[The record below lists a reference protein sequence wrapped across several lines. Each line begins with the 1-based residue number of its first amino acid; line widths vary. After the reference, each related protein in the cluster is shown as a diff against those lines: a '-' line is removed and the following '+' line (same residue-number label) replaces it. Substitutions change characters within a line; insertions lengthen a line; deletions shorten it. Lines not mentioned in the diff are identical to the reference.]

1 MKFAYRSYRTTIHIV
16 SNLRILLIAGGPPG
30 EHEVSLSSARGV
42 LAAMPHPTELAVI
55 AKDGQWLLG
64 EDARE
69 ALVAGVAER
78 GTHRFPPDIP
88 WQHYD
93 VAFPLLHG
101 PVGEDG
107 VIQGFLQLLGL
118 PYVGAGVT
126 SSALCMDKDLC
137 KRALHQAGIPVVP
150 WVTFYKGEPTPE
162 PPFKPPY
169 FVKPA
174 NTVSS
179 VGISRVKADQ
189 DAARALAEAFAWDRK
204 VLVEQGVEGV
214 RELEVA
220 LLGNIHAEASV
231 VGEIT
236 YQAEFYDYETKYTA
250 GKAQLHLPAQIPP
263 ELSEKIRA
271 TAVAAYRILGV
282 RGMAR
287 VDFFLSGQGE
297 LYLNEFNTIPGFTP
311 TSMYPKLWQASGLAY
326 SDLLDRLVRLAL
338 ED

>member
-1 MKFAYRSYRTTIHIV
+1 MGQLH
-16 SNLRILLIAGGPPG
+16 ILLIAGGPPG
-30 EHEVSLSSARGV
+30 EHEVSLSSAQGV

-55 AKDGQWLLG
+55 AKDGLWLLG
-64 EDARE
+64 EDAHE
-69 ALVAGVAER
+69 ALLAGVAEH
-78 GTHRFPPDIP
+78 GTHRFPPDLP
-88 WQHYD
+88 WQRYD

-118 PYVGAGVT
+118 PYVGAGVA

-137 KRALHQAGIPVVP
+137 KRVLQQAGIPVVP
-150 WVTFYKGEPTPE
+150 WVTFYRGEPASE
-162 PPFKPPY
+162 PPFSPPY

-174 NTVSS
+174 NTGSS
-179 VGISRVKADQ
+179 VGISKVKADQ
-189 DAARALAEAFAWDRK
+189 DASKALAQAFAWDHK
-204 VLVEQGVEGV
+204 VLAEQGIEGV

-236 YQAEFYDYETKYTA
+236 YQAEFYDYETKYTP
-250 GKAQLHLPAQIPP
+250 GKAQLHLPAAIAS

-287 VDFFLSGQGE
+287 VDFFLSGKGE

-311 TSMYPKLWQASGLAY
+311 TSMYPKLWQASGLSY
-326 SDLLDRLVRLAL
+326 PDLLDRLVRLAL

>member
-1 MKFAYRSYRTTIHIV
+1 MKV
-16 SNLRILLIAGGPPG
+16 LLVAGGLPG

-42 LAAMPHPTELAVI
+42 LAAMPHPTELVVI
-55 AKDGQWLLG
+55 AKDGKWLLG

-69 ALVAGVAER
+69 ALTAGVAEH
-78 GTHRFPPDIP
+78 GTHSFPPAIA
-88 WQHYD
+88 WQDYD

-101 PVGEDG
+101 PIGEDG

-137 KRALHQAGIPVVP
+137 KRTLHQAGIPVVP
-150 WVTFYKGEPTPE
+150 WVTFYKGEPIPE

-174 NTVSS
+174 NTGSS
-179 VGISRVKADQ
+179 VGISKVKADQ
-189 DAARALAEAFAWDRK
+189 NASKALAEAFAWDHK
-204 VLVEQGVEGV
+204 VIVEQGVEGV

-236 YQAEFYDYETKYTA
+236 YQSEFYDYETKYTE

-271 TAVAAYRILGV
+271 TAIAAYRILGV

-287 VDFFLSGQGE
+287 VDFFLSSKGE

-311 TSMYPKLWQASGLAY
+311 TSMYPKLWQASGLSY
-326 SDLLDRLVRLAL
+326 PNLLDRLVQLAL
-338 ED
+338 DG

>member
-1 MKFAYRSYRTTIHIV
+1 MKYAYHPYRTTIHIV

-64 EDARE
+64 DDAHE
-69 ALVAGVAER
+69 ALVAGVAEH
-78 GTHRFPPDIP
+78 GIHPFPPSIP
-88 WQHYD
+88 WERYD

-107 VIQGFLQLLGL
+107 IIQGFLQLLRL
-118 PYVGAGVT
+118 PYVGAGVA

-137 KRALHQAGIPVVP
+137 KRVLHQAGIPVVP

-174 NTVSS
+174 NTGSS
-179 VGISRVKADQ
+179 VGISRVGADQ
-189 DAARALAEAFAWDRK
+189 DAGKALAEAFAWDHK

-220 LLGNIHAEASV
+220 LLGNIHARSSV

-236 YQAEFYDYETKYTA
+236 YQAEFYDYETKYTP
-250 GKAQLHLPAQIPP
+250 GRAQLHLPAQIAP

-271 TAVAAYRILGV
+271 TATEAYRILGV

-287 VDFFLSGQGE
+287 VDFFLSAQGE

-311 TSMYPKLWQASGLAY
+311 TSMYPKLWQASGLSY
-326 SDLLDRLVRLAL
+326 PDLLDRLVRLAL
-338 ED
+338 DR

>member
-1 MKFAYRSYRTTIHIV
+1 MHWTIHIV
-16 SNLRILLIAGGPPG
+16 SNLRILLIAGGPSG

-42 LAAMPHPTELAVI
+42 LAAMPHPTELVVI
-55 AKDGQWLLG
+55 AKDGRWLLG

-69 ALVAGVAER
+69 ALAAGVAEH
-78 GTHRFPPDIP
+78 GTHSFPPAIA
-88 WQHYD
+88 WQRYD
-93 VAFPLLHG
+93 LAFPLLHG

-118 PYVGAGVT
+118 PYVGASVT

-137 KRALHQAGIPVVP
+137 KRVLHQAGIPVVP
-150 WVTFYKGEPTPE
+150 WVTFYQGESTPE

-174 NTVSS
+174 NTGSS
-179 VGISRVKADQ
+179 VGISKVKADQ
-189 DAARALAEAFAWDRK
+189 DATKALAEAFSWDNK

-220 LLGNIHAEASV
+220 LLGNIHASASL

-236 YQAEFYDYETKYTA
+236 YQAEFYDYETKYTE
-250 GKAQLHLPAQIPP
+250 GKAQLHLPAQIAA
-263 ELSEKIRA
+263 ELSDQIRS

-287 VDFFLSGQGE
+287 VDFFLSSKGV
-297 LYLNEFNTIPGFTP
+297 LYLNELNTIPGFTP
-311 TSMYPKLWQASGLAY
+311 TSMYPKLWQASGLSY
-326 SDLLDRLVRLAL
+326 PDLLNQLVRLAL
-338 ED
+338 DR